1 MKTATARLSSRGQM
15 VIPKEI
21 RQALG
26 LEAGDTVFFVLEGDS
41 VRIFPQPK
49 SYARYTRGLG
59 KEMWAKLGG
68 GEKFLREKRASW
80 E

>member
-41 VRIFPQPK
+41 VRMFPQPK
-49 SYARYTRGLG
+49 DYAQYTRGLG

-68 GEKFLREKRASW
+68 GEKFLREERESW

>member
-1 MKTATARLSSRGQM
+1 
-15 VIPKEI
+15 
-21 RQALG
+21 
-26 LEAGDTVFFVLEGDS
+26 

-49 SYARYTRGLG
+49 DYAQYTRGLG

-68 GEKFLREKRASW
+68 GEKFLREERESW

>member
-26 LEAGDTVFFVLEGDS
+26 LETGDTVFFVLEGDS
-41 VRIFPQPK
+41 ARIFPHPK

-68 GEKFLREKRASW
+68 GEKFLREERASW